1 MASRRLSES
10 SLDLSLL
17 VFNTLLKEEVGGQ
30 FLVLIA
36 SEIRLSSSVLGE
48 PEGHKAIDGVH
59 LFLRD
64 LNRVLVVTTLT
75 TVSLSCTASVGST
88 TSSKDVWIASKNK
101 IHEGAGILLN
111 NSEKLRLRLLKL
123 LHELVVEVRVLK
135 DSLSDQTEVGVL
147 SESSEGVGAC
157 WHRTTTY

>member
-1 MASRRLSES
+1 M
-10 SLDLSLL
+10 
-17 VFNTLLKEEVGGQ
+17 
-30 FLVLIA
+30 
-36 SEIRLSSSVLGE
+36 LGE

-59 LFLRD
+59 LLLRD

-75 TVSLSCTASVGST
+75 TVSLSCIASVGST
-88 TSSKDVWIASKNK
+88 TSSKDVGIASKNK

-147 SESSEGVGAC
+147 SECSEGVGAC